1 MLLPRAVT
9 ILTRVTTLSTLAAR
23 TSSMTTI
30 HSVSVSA
37 DGNGGAE
44 ADFDELYPGTA
55 VRRMKGI
62 RARARAANLT
72 GPWPMVRREILR
84 AGGLKDLPNARPG
97 QGYTGHSFNDWN
109 HCDLTAMAGAVSH
122 NENNGLVQGI
132 AQGNLLG
139 PGISIASLQDE
150 DLGPGGSWSTC
161 IMGCNR
167 EPPADVAHLQFRS
180 RIAFKLVWC
189 PPSFTSFVLVDD
201 DGAQLNAGTPA
212 GGGDLPSLRERK
224 MNYEAVEGSKYA
236 TAAVAFGASAGKL

>member
-1 MLLPRAVT
+1 
-9 ILTRVTTLSTLAAR
+9 
-23 TSSMTTI
+23 MTTI

-189 PPSFTSFVLVDD
+189 PRAHELRAR
-201 DGAQLNAGTPA
+201 GRRRRAAERRHPA
-212 GGGDLPSLRERK
+212 GGGDLPLRERK

>member
-1 MLLPRAVT
+1 MLLPRAVS
-9 ILTRVTTLSTLAAR
+9 ILTRVTFSLRLPLAER
-23 TSSMTTI
+23 PYYNPLC
-30 HSVSVSA
+30 VRV
-37 DGNGGAE
+37 GGRKRGTE

-212 GGGDLPSLRERK
+212 GGGDLPSLRVRK
-224 MNYEAVEGSKYA
+224 MNDARGLQVCYGRRRIRRLRW
-236 TAAVAFGASAGKL
+236 G